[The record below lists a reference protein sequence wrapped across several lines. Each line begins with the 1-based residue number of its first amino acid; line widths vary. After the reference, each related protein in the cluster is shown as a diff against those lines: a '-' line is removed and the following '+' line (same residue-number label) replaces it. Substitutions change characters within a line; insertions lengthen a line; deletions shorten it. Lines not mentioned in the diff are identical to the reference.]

1 MLKGSGVFSRRAL
14 VITQRPGC
22 VGGGRCHGEGGRG
35 RGGMCLRSGPH
46 IPPSPPLRREG
57 VPLALL
63 GLKCLRNEQNP
74 KIRLVPNPI
83 PEGTNTSMPRTPPTK
98 RCVSRRGWGV
108 GGGGRAPGTS
118 MNPNSKARAAPGR
131 KHWFFQE
138 GRKERDQEKP

>member
-46 IPPSPPLRREG
+46 TPPSPPLKREG

-74 KIRLVPNPI
+74 KIRSVPNPI
-83 PEGTNTSMPRTPPTK
+83 PEGTNTSMPRTLP
-98 RCVSRRGWGV
+98 RRDAFPDGGA
-108 GGGGRAPGTS
+108 GGGPPGTS
-118 MNPNSKARAAPGR
+118 TNPNSKAKAAPGR